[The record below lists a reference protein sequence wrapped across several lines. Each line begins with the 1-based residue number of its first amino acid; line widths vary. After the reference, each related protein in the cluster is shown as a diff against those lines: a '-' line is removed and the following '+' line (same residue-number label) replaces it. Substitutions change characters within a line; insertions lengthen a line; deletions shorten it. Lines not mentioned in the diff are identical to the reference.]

1 MKCVK
6 NDVFFSLSHGAAT
19 AVLRTLKQILPPFFL
34 AIPVNAK
41 LFSFPYPVYATP
53 FFLVPTPPFFS
64 FLVP

>member
-6 NDVFFSLSHGAAT
+6 NDVFFSLSHSAAT
-19 AVLRTLKQILPPFFL
+19 AVLRTPKQILPFFL

-53 FFLVPTPPFFS
+53 SFLVPAPPFFS